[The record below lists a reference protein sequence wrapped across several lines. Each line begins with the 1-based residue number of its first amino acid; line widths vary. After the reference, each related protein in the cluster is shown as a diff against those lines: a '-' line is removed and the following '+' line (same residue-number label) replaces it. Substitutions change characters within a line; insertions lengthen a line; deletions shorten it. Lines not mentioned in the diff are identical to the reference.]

1 MNQSLWVNSLP
12 YLCVYGFSQYSTAW
26 QTQISRFCCDMGF
39 AGLLLSPSVS
49 WGLVGPGFALG
60 SFLLQID
67 DPGCLK
73 VKDGSVAQVS
83 LLCFVQC

>member
-1 MNQSLWVNSLP
+1 M
-12 YLCVYGFSQYSTAW
+12 
-26 QTQISRFCCDMGF
+26 
-39 AGLLLSPSVS
+39 LSPSVS

-73 VKDGSVAQVS
+73 VKNGLVVQVS
-83 LLCFVQC
+83 PLCFVQC

>member
-1 MNQSLWVNSLP
+1 
-12 YLCVYGFSQYSTAW
+12 
-26 QTQISRFCCDMGF
+26 MGF
-39 AGLLLSPSVS
+39 AGLIRDVACVVS
-49 WGLVGPGFALG
+49 ISQLGVGWAGFALG

-83 LLCFVQC
+83 PLCFVQC

>member
-1 MNQSLWVNSLP
+1 
-12 YLCVYGFSQYSTAW
+12 
-26 QTQISRFCCDMGF
+26 MGF

-83 LLCFVQC
+83 PLCFVQC